1 MEKRWVLQKEPNFD
15 VLEELIEKVGV
26 SRPIATILGQR
37 KIENFEQAKSFFRP
51 DLEKL
56 HDPFEMKNMNA
67 AVDRIE
73 KAVANGEN
81 ILVYGDYDVDG
92 TTAVALVYEYLT
104 KDYEQVGYYIPDR
117 YKEGYGLS
125 KTGIEFASDNSFTL
139 IIALDCGIKA
149 IEQIAFAKTEGIDVI
164 VCDHHKPGDQLPEAI
179 ILNPKQKGCEYP
191 FKELCGCG
199 VGFKLIQA
207 LNHSRMLPYD
217 EVLPALDM
225 VLVAIGAD
233 IVPIVGENRIL
244 AHFGLKRLNENP
256 RIGFKKLLEL
266 ANKKHYLSVQDVV
279 FTLAPRIN
287 AAGRIESGNQAVELL
302 LARTEQQ
309 VDEISVLINEHN
321 EKRKELDRQITAEA
335 LDIIENDQWLK
346 NAKSTVV
353 YNSNWHKG
361 VVGIVASR
369 LTETYYRP
377 TIVLTESHGFAVGS
391 ARSVKGFN
399 IYNAI
404 DACSDLLHQFGGH
417 DFAAG
422 MTLPIE
428 NVDAFRAKF
437 DEVVQEQISRE
448 QLVPSIEVAT
458 KIDFRDIYESERRGI
473 PKFFRILKQIAPFGP
488 ENLNPNFLTERVRDR
503 GSRILKDEHIK
514 FQVFQEEYRDIVLD
528 GIGFS
533 LAEKFHIIQD
543 GEFDIVYSLE
553 ENHWNGNVSL
563 QMMVK
568 DIKPSK
574 PVL

>member
-335 LDIIENDQWLK
+335 LDIIENNQWLK

>member
-361 VVGIVASR
+361 VVGIVALR

>member
-26 SRPIATILGQR
+26 SRPVATILGQR

>member
-26 SRPIATILGQR
+26 SRPVATILGQR

-335 LDIIENDQWLK
+335 LDIIENNQWLK

-514 FQVFQEEYRDIVLD
+514 FQVFQEEYEDIVLD